1 MAYNVN
7 KTDGSTIIVLDGT
20 KDTTSTSIVLFGR
33 LVQNYGDQTNEN
45 FVHLLENFSFTTSP
59 ANPIKGQLWYDANT
73 TVENI
78 KVYDGTDWVSVG
90 SNLKGNVD
98 IQGNLTVGGGG
109 NVEIKELNGL
119 VHINNTN
126 NNGNI
131 VLFANVAGTS
141 TEVLNVQG
149 NTGLITVLANAT
161 SNMGI
166 TTKVYVDSV
175 DAQNRYDAGV
185 AMTANVATINAN
197 LAVRTDEESQLR
209 ANITAANVEIDTTQ
223 ANVGSYQTFS
233 NTRADST
240 SANLGTVVGTTVPGI
255 NANVGAFQ
263 TYANTSITTINNNIT
278 GANTSISTLSTRL
291 DSVNTAQ
298 TAALTANVN
307 LKADTASP
315 TFTGTPVAPTPTFG
329 ANTTQVATAQYVMT
343 RGVFWDGSRKFVSV
357 ADPTVSDGADGD
369 IWFKYTP

>member
-78 KVYDGTDWVSVG
+78 KVYDGTSWVAVG

-126 NNGNI
+126 NKSGKFIWLRIKRKYFYRSIYRN
-131 VLFANVAGTS
+131 S
-141 TEVLNVQG
+141 
-149 NTGLITVLANAT
+149 
-161 SNMGI
+161 
-166 TTKVYVDSV
+166 KRCY
-175 DAQNRYDAGV
+175 NR
-185 AMTANVATINAN
+185 
-197 LAVRTDEESQLR
+197 
-209 ANITAANVEIDTTQ
+209 
-223 ANVGSYQTFS
+223 
-233 NTRADST
+233 
-240 SANLGTVVGTTVPGI
+240 
-255 NANVGAFQ
+255 
-263 TYANTSITTINNNIT
+263 
-278 GANTSISTLSTRL
+278 
-291 DSVNTAQ
+291 
-298 TAALTANVN
+298 
-307 LKADTASP
+307 K
-315 TFTGTPVAPTPTFG
+315 
-329 ANTTQVATAQYVMT
+329 
-343 RGVFWDGSRKFVSV
+343 
-357 ADPTVSDGADGD
+357 
-369 IWFKYTP
+369 

>member
-78 KVYDGTDWVSVG
+78 KVYDGTDWVAVG

-278 GANTSISTLSTRL
+278 GANTSISTLSGRL
-291 DSVNTAQ
+291 DSVNLAQ
-298 TAALTANVN
+298 TAALSANVN
-307 LKADTASP
+307 LKADTAGP
-315 TFTGTPVAPTPTFG
+315 TFTGTPVAPTATFG
-329 ANTTQVATAQYVMT
+329 ANTTQVATTQYVMT
-343 RGVFWDGSRKFVSV
+343 RGVFWDGSRKFVST

>member
-263 TYANTSITTINNNIT
+263 TYANTSITTINANVT

-307 LKADTASP
+307 LKEDIASP

-343 RGVFWDGSRKFVSV
+343 RSVFWDGSRKFVST
-357 ADPTVSDGADGD
+357 ADPTVSDGDDGD

>member
-78 KVYDGTDWVSVG
+78 KVYDGTDWVAVG

-263 TYANTSITTINNNIT
+263 TYANTSITTINANVT

-307 LKADTASP
+307 LKADIASP

-343 RGVFWDGSRKFVSV
+343 RSVFWDGSRKFVST
-357 ADPTVSDGADGD
+357 ADPTVSDGDDGD